1 MGAWLLRGRYFS
13 AQDGPH
19 SRLVASI
26 DESMARRYG
35 PGELAIGK
43 RFKGQDA
50 RGQNDDWLT
59 VVGIVT
65 DMRRSGLDKQPVPHV
80 YEPTTQAM
88 MDTGLRTLLSGGAGS
103 AGAWRGHCEQW
114 FAKSIGALSFL
125 LSSVT
130 TLETERSDQLSPRRF
145 QSESSSVGK
154 TQSQSPCHDPLL
166 DHVNLC
172 GRGSKQLQGKRRTI
186 RKGFEGQKKKKKS
199 GKLSMDL
206 VKLAKIA
213 ISPALGKGLLA
224 EFEVALTNP

>member
-1 MGAWLLRGRYFS
+1 
-13 AQDGPH
+13 
-19 SRLVASI
+19 
-26 DESMARRYG
+26 MARRYW
-35 PGELAIGK
+35 PGEDAIGK

-65 DMRRSGLDKQPVPHV
+65 DMRRSGLDKEPVPYV
-80 YEPTTQAM
+80 YEPNTQAM
-88 MDTGLRTLLSGGAGS
+88 DGYKTADLVVGSAGS
-103 AGAWRGHCEQW
+103 AGAWRGHSEQW

-166 DHVNLC
+166 DRVNLC
-172 GRGSKQLQGKRRTI
+172 GRGSKQLQGQAADHPQEIERAEEEEGKAVYGFGEIGENCDFTSPRKRPTR
-186 RKGFEGQKKKKKS
+186 
-199 GKLSMDL
+199 
-206 VKLAKIA
+206 
-213 ISPALGKGLLA
+213 
-224 EFEVALTNP
+224 